1 MQRMTEANV
10 FILNFTFLCLTSVLK
25 GFAICFLFKVMKYL
39 LSRVELTESFNFVR
53 EEKIFFSLNIIY
65 TKDIGEM
72 KLVELILASYKVIIK
87 ER

>member
-1 MQRMTEANV
+1 
-10 FILNFTFLCLTSVLK
+10 
-25 GFAICFLFKVMKYL
+25 MKYL

>member
-1 MQRMTEANV
+1 M
-10 FILNFTFLCLTSVLK
+10 FILNWTFLCLTSVRK
-25 GFAICFLFKVMKYL
+25 GFAICFLLKVMKYP
-39 LSRVELTESFNFVR
+39 LSRVELTELFNFVG
-53 EEKIFFSLNIIY
+53 EEKNFFLLNIIC